1 MFKVL
6 FYIWMILCQRFLNL
20 ARSGKKKGLNTRYE
34 QRGPEKKCFKI
45 RAPKLQ
51 SGKQGKN

>member
-20 ARSGKKKGLNTRYE
+20 AWSGKKKGLNTRYE